1 MGERGRRKANRMDA
15 SDAMLDVDDFRSNVE
30 SESSLLSE
38 RQYDPP
44 IPNRCPCIAPAT
56 RLKCTHLHTWSS
68 TLVRTY

>member
-44 IPNRCPCIAPAT
+44 IPNRCP
-56 RLKCTHLHTWSS
+56 
-68 TLVRTY
+68 